1 MKKAQVL
8 SIAVALILILISL
21 SACDVMLAKRLGTPK
36 LTLDGDKVLWESVE
50 GAVAYELD
58 NGNEIIILNP
68 VLTSYSISEGA
79 SIRIRAVG
87 NGKTLITGKWS
98 NTVTRPISN
107 PGQDT
112 PVRLSAPSVTLSGN
126 TVSWGAV
133 AGACGYELDR
143 GDKVIKLDGNI
154 LSYTLTESADVSV
167 RAVGDGESY
176 LSSEWSAVLNYVKS
190 ETEHTHADADN
201 NGKCDGCQESV
212 VVIIDIYAL
221 NDLHGKFCDTSSQ
234 PGVDELAT
242 LLRGGENEK
251 IILSSGDMFQG
262 SAESNLTGGHILT
275 EWMNS
280 VGFDAMTLG
289 NHEFDW
295 GEDAIRSNLAV
306 AEFPFLA
313 INVYNRTTNKLV
325 DYCKPSVFIDL
336 GDVEV
341 GVIGAIGD
349 CYSSISSD
357 KVENVYFKTGNE
369 LATLVE
375 NEAARLRDMGADLI
389 IYSLHD
395 GYDSSGNKSIS
406 TSSLSYYQSR
416 LSDDVDIIFEGHS
429 HQSYVLTDTQGLKH
443 VQGGG
448 ENSGI
453 SHAQIH
459 VNFANGTHNV
469 KTAEV
474 IKAQSYSSLADD
486 PETEAIEQKYID
498 VINKAYEPLGT
509 VSTTL
514 SSTRVADEVA
524 RLYLESGLDRW
535 GDKYDIVLGGGYIK
549 PRSPYKLTAGQKC
562 YADLLSLMPFDNQL
576 VLCKISGSKL
586 QSRFITQLDNYHNAF
601 SDYGNS
607 IKNNISSSATYYVV
621 VDTYTMLYAANGLTL
636 VEYYDNTTFA
646 RDLLAA
652 AIARK
657 EYE

>member
-1 MKKAQVL
+1 MKRIRLL
-8 SIAVALILILISL
+8 SLAVALILILISL
-21 SACDVMLAKRLGTPK
+21 SACDVTLNKRLATPE
-36 LTLDGDKVLWESVE
+36 LTLDGDTVLWESVD

-87 NGKTLITGKWS
+87 NGQKLITGKWS

-112 PVRLSAPSVTLSGN
+112 PVRLNAPSATLSGN

-133 AGACGYELDR
+133 TGAVGYELDR
-143 GDKVIKLDGNI
+143 GDKVIKLDSTM
-154 LSYTLTESADVSV
+154 LSYTLTESADIRV

-176 LSSEWSAVLNYVKS
+176 LSSEWSAELSYIKDES
-190 ETEHTHADADN
+190 EHTHRDSDN
-201 NGKCDGCQESV
+201 NGKCDGCRESV
-212 VVIIDIYAL
+212 IVIIDIYSL
-221 NDLHGKFCDTSSQ
+221 NDLHGKFCDTSGQ

-313 INVYNRTTNKLV
+313 INVYNRTTNKLA

-375 NEAARLRDMGADLI
+375 DEAARLRDMGADLI

-406 TSSLSYYQSR
+406 TSSLSYYQSI
-416 LSDDVDIIFEGHS
+416 LADDVDIIFEGHS

-453 SHAQIH
+453 SYAQIH

-474 IKAQSYSSLADD
+474 IRASSYSSLTDD
-486 PETEAIEQKYID
+486 PATEAIEQKYID
-498 VINKAYEPLGT
+498 VINKAYTPLGT

-524 RLYLESGLDRW
+524 RLYLEAGLERW

-607 IKNNISSSATYYVV
+607 IKSNISSSATYYVV